1 MERGTF
7 AVLKALVEHLLRI
20 LGPSRI
26 KATNVATSKSEQAE
40 DVEEGP
46 SSKRLKLEEDDTS
59 IFNTEEVDLTA
70 DLPTELIK
78 VQETTHQLPQLV
90 VTRVC
95 PGHICLY
102 QSYQPSTVNES
113 LEQAK
118 YMAQEEVKTEMQA
131 NQKEL
136 IMAEYRVEHQAAI
149 EQQAHEEMLAEL
161 KADLKDEA
169 RKAEK
174 EELKASILQSERE
187 QIAKAAYEQGTQ
199 AKKHQITQML
209 GMQAP

>member
-1 MERGTF
+1 
-7 AVLKALVEHLLRI
+7 
-20 LGPSRI
+20 
-26 KATNVATSKSEQAE
+26 
-40 DVEEGP
+40 
-46 SSKRLKLEEDDTS
+46 
-59 IFNTEEVDLTA
+59 
-70 DLPTELIK
+70 
-78 VQETTHQLPQLV
+78 
-90 VTRVC
+90 
-95 PGHICLY
+95 
-102 QSYQPSTVNES
+102 
-113 LEQAK
+113 
-118 YMAQEEVKTEMQA
+118 MQA

-136 IMAEYRVEHQAAI
+136 IMAEYRVEHRAAI
-149 EQQAHEEMLAEL
+149 EHQAHEEMLAEL